1 MAKYLITEKA
11 GRFVAGHR
19 NTGVGTVLELPPLAA
34 EYELTLGTLRPASGS
49 EEIVGA
55 MSPASEPVIVDDEP
69 VAEAV
74 PAEEPVAAKKK
85 SKK

>member
-19 NTGVGTVLELPPLAA
+19 NTGVGTVLELPPVAA

-49 EEIVGA
+49 EDIIGV
-55 MSPASEPVIVDDEP
+55 MSPASEPVAVEAEP
-69 VAEAV
+69 DAE
-74 PAEEPVAAKKK
+74 PAEEPAAAKKK

>member
-1 MAKYLITEKA
+1 MAQYIITEKA
-11 GRFVAGHR
+11 GTFVAGHR
-19 NTGVGTVLELPPLAA
+19 NTGVGTMLDLPPVAA

-55 MSPASEPVIVDDEP
+55 MSPVSEPVVVE
-69 VAEAV
+69 AEAE
-74 PAEEPVAAKKK
+74 PEAAEEPAAKKK